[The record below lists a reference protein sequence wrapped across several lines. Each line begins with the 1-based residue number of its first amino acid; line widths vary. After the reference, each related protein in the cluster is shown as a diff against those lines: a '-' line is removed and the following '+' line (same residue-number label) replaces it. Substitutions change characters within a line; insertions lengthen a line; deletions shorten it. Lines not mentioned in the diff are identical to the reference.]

1 MPKVVLISPP
11 LLALVDNMTF
21 QLPELSY
28 DYDALEPHIDT
39 LTMEIHHSKH
49 HAGYTSKL
57 NNAISGTEMEGKSIE
72 DLLVNHND
80 NPAVRDNGGGY
91 WNHKFFW
98 GLMCPGGNGSP
109 DSNLLRAIETAF
121 GSVDNMKS
129 EFTQAAMTRFGSG
142 WAWLCVDNGGGLSI
156 SSTANQDNPIMDNS
170 GTPIL
175 AIDVWEHAYYKK
187 YGPGRGDYINAW
199 WNVIDWS
206 AVNSLYN
213 SAVE

>member
-11 LLALVDNMTF
+11 LLAPLDNMTF

-80 NPAVRDNGGGY
+80 NPAVRNNGGGY

-187 YGPGRGDYINAW
+187 YGPGKENTLMHGGT
-199 WNVIDWS
+199 
-206 AVNSLYN
+206 
-213 SAVE
+213 